1 MYGSIFIGMYQ
12 LDHFY
17 ASPTVTQFDKN
28 YREWIGTMPAATF
41 CFRDRFDRTR
51 ALEYI
56 SRNNLSSVDD
66 TERIKYILAL
76 FQALVNV
83 TVSDF
88 SALAPFIFNDNNNV
102 NITPSLLSAPLSE
115 VDILSVVSA
124 MHPHHEVAIN
134 SFDPTYNDLQIKQ
147 VITERGICYTLN
159 APLSQLQYT
168 GNDRRS
174 TDSKEETHKIPI
186 TCTYSKNQC
195 YMKID
200 TYEST
205 MSYLLHSPYELAT
218 NDVQFAVMDET
229 DELVESYMV
238 LETVAS
244 ERLRD
249 LSVKQRSCVFHDEN
263 YQGSHLYSYNLCVMR
278 CRAARALELCHC
290 RPYFYPF
297 IDGPACTIAGLRC
310 LGKQP
315 SWHDKQPCRCLKPC
329 TEIVY
334 YVMSASR
341 THWAADGGIPFKQK
355 ASFRWEMIQP
365 KTRLRRDVLFTFEDL
380 LVSFGGGIAL
390 FVGKDL
396 MAFAEFPIFLI
407 TEALQRT
414 IASIK

>member
-1 MYGSIFIGMYQ
+1 M
-12 LDHFY
+12 
-17 ASPTVTQFDKN
+17 
-28 YREWIGTMPAATF
+28 
-41 CFRDRFDRTR
+41 
-51 ALEYI
+51 
-56 SRNNLSSVDD
+56 DD
-66 TERIKYILAL
+66 IERIERILAL

-88 SALAPFIFNDNNNV
+88 SALAPFMAISEQNNYA
-102 NITPSLLSAPLSE
+102 NITPPLLSAPLLSD

-124 MHPHHEVAIN
+124 VHPRHDVAIN
-134 SFDPTYNDLQIKQ
+134 SFDPAYNDLPIKQ

-159 APLSQLQYT
+159 APLSRLQYT
-168 GNDRRS
+168 REDGYVRMTLDILGLDYINILMCFISPSVDPNKDIHR
-174 TDSKEETHKIPI
+174 KPI
-186 TCTYSKNQC
+186 ECTYAKNQC

-218 NDVQFAVMDET
+218 SDVQFAVMDET
-229 DELVESYMV
+229 DELVASYMV

-244 ERLRD
+244 DRLRD

-263 YQGSHLYSYNLCVMR
+263 YQGFQLYSYNLCVMR
-278 CRAARALELCHC
+278 CRAAKALEFCHC
-290 RPYFYPF
+290 KPHFYPF
-297 IDGPACTIAGLRC
+297 IDGPACTIDGLRC
-310 LGKQP
+310 LAKHP

-334 YVMSASR
+334 YVMSATRS
-341 THWAADGGIPFKQK
+341 HWATEGGIPFKQK

-390 FVGKDL
+390 FVGKDM

-407 TEALQRT
+407 TEALRRAA
-414 IASIK
+414 ASIQRRT